1 MSVFFSCAVYPNSG
15 GIHTC
20 SIFIIARKK
29 YLNNEK
35 KEPPAQL
42 MTGSSARI
50 RNMM

>member
-1 MSVFFSCAVYPNSG
+1 MSVFSSARYTPNNG
-15 GIHTC
+15 DIHTC